1 MKCNKDADS
10 LQYLRL
16 LLAILLLESQPV
28 LTGHTADG
36 TRFNQRVAIV
46 DLRNEIA
53 CAENVRIEIKLWANV
68 MCRFGGILVQPQ
80 RLKAELGIVI
90 YQNKP
95 GCKYRTAER
104 VAKIGTNYT
113 QSFVGQSLCN
123 FLETKPVNQI
133 YTPKLPITQTGDLQN
148 TNRRVQCIMYGL
160 SPSSSELVYHC

>member
-1 MKCNKDADS
+1 MK
-10 LQYLRL
+10 L
-16 LLAILLLESQPV
+16 PV
-28 LTGHTADG
+28 QKNG
-36 TRFNQRVAIV
+36 RIV
-46 DLRNEIA
+46 
-53 CAENVRIEIKLWANV
+53 IKLWANV